1 MSHGER
7 TKIGLGY
14 LRASG
19 ARKASPYGLCP
30 AGERLDELWRT
41 PENLA

>member
-19 ARKASPYGLCP
+19 ARKASPYGLCL
-30 AGERLDELWRT
+30 AEEGLDELWRT
-41 PENLA
+41 PGNLA